1 MTSEF
6 DLKHIY
12 RMKDLKKLKE
22 AGASAKEI
30 RRAHARLLQNKKRSQ
45 KATKKFLNLNWSCI
59 SFSLH
64 QIKKLAE
71 QGANLNVKNK
81 KGYTLLHEVC
91 SHIPCS
97 TKEVKFLVKCG
108 ADVNVKDKKGNT
120 PLLLVSGYNSV
131 KILRFLVAHGAD
143 VNARNKKGE
152 TPLYQACRFDEIESV
167 MFLLEQGADLCVK
180 TESGETLLHA
190 ATESGNTKLV
200 KFLVEQGLGVNEK
213 SVNGD
218 TPLHKASGR
227 YPEMTDYLINA
238 GAWVNAEN
246 LNGQTPLHKAG
257 IWGCLKSAKCLVAH
271 GAQMNAK
278 NRCGRT
284 PLHESVKCHPDL
296 AGYLALR
303 GADPYVKDMRGRTA
317 FDAAPDYNSVVIL
330 KNAYEARQEEL
341 RSRKAHHGQSLL
353 SVLSGWLKAHQRS
366 E

>member
-1 MTSEF
+1 MASEF
-6 DLKHIY
+6 DLKHICC
-12 RMKDLKKLKE
+12 MKDLKKLKE

-30 RRAHARLLQNKKRSQ
+30 RRAHAKLCKNNKQSK

-59 SFSLH
+59 AFSLH
-64 QIKKLAE
+64 QIKELAE
-71 QGANLNVKNK
+71 QGANLNVMNK
-81 KGYTLLHEVC
+81 EGDTLLHEVC
-91 SHIPCS
+91 SCISCS
-97 TKEVKFLVKCG
+97 AKEVKFLVKCG

-131 KILRFLVAHGAD
+131 KILR
-143 VNARNKKGE
+143 
-152 TPLYQACRFDEIESV
+152 
-167 MFLLEQGADLCVK
+167 
-180 TESGETLLHA
+180 
-190 ATESGNTKLV
+190 
-200 KFLVEQGLGVNEK
+200 FLVEQGLGVNEK

-284 PLHESVKCHPDL
+284 PLHESVRCHPDL
-296 AGYLALR
+296 AGYLALQ
-303 GADPYVKDMRGRTA
+303 GADPYVKDIRGRTA
-317 FDAAPDYNSVVIL
+317 FDMAPDYNSVVIL
-330 KNAYEARQEEL
+330 KNAYEARQEEV
-341 RSRKAHHGQSLL
+341 RSGTTRHGLSLL
-353 SVLSGWLKAHQRS
+353 SVLAGWCKAHQRS